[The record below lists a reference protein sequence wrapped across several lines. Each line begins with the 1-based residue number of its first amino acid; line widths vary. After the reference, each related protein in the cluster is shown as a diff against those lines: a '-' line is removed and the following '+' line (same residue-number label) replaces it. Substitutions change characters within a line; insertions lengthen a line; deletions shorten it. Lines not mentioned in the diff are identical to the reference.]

1 MSGTG
6 TAAAA
11 AILMLGLV
19 TGLILAHPSLE
30 RASQELRSA
39 REEYSDLTL
48 STLNSGPKIAST
60 VFNNTSA
67 VLNITITN
75 DGAEVTDLDEMDIL
89 LNGTLMTWTPTERY
103 LFPDRDA
110 VVSFSNITDP
120 RSVMIVDRFG
130 LMDHTEE
137 ILIIT

>member
-19 TGLILAHPSLE
+19 TGLILAQPSLE

-48 STLNSGPKIAST
+48 STLNSGPKIKSA

-89 LNGTLMTWTPTERY
+89 LNGTLMTWTPAERY

-130 LMDHTEE
+130 LMDHTED